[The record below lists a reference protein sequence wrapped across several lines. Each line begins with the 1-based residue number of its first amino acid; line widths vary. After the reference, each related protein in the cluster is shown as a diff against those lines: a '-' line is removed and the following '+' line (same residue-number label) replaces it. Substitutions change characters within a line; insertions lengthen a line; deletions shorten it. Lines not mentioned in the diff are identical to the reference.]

1 MERSSSTLIGLILII
16 VVSQAFTGCSNEDP
30 ADQNGYLQSKLVEI
44 ENAIL
49 LKQFNTTPAS
59 LGIFNISYFSK
70 AAELKYATSDIERN
84 RIKTEL
90 CGYDLSTSKFSGQQ
104 KHDSPQLTDEERII
118 YESFLNSFSNSKE
131 NSVAICE
138 FFISEVSCLKIDD
151 QVKSD
156 FVDRITFFKD
166 LLIFIDNK
174 PKKEM
179 VFNDELD
186 KVVAVPFDDC
196 FDDCMIS
203 EIRHATSS
211 TLRTAFFILHLPFKA
226 AEMTVICVGD
236 CI

>member
-1 MERSSSTLIGLILII
+1 MERSSSKLIGLILII
-16 VVSQAFTGCSNEDP
+16 GVSQAFTGCSNEDP
-30 ADQNGYLQSKLVEI
+30 ADQNGYIQSKMVEI

-59 LGIFNISYFSK
+59 LGIFNISYFRK
-70 AAELKYATSDIERN
+70 ATELKYTTSDFERN
-84 RIKTEL
+84 KIKAEL
-90 CGYDLSTSKFSGQQ
+90 CSYDLSTSKFIGQQ
-104 KHDSPQLTDEERII
+104 KNDSPQLTDDERII
-118 YESFLNSFSNSKE
+118 YESFLNSFNNSKE

-138 FFISEVSCLKIDD
+138 FYINEVSCLKIDD

-174 PKKEM
+174 TKKEM
-179 VFNDELD
+179 LFNDALD
-186 KVVAVPFDDC
+186 KVVSVPFDDC

-226 AEMTVICVGD
+226 AEITVICVGD